1 MALCR
6 PSLGICIHLLLSSI
20 IMERDDLI
28 VNDQY
33 AIDAHH
39 DEAKGKLIRKKII
52 QVTIILSV
60 ITAIETYIGGK
71 IMQNHDWW
79 QAVKWS
85 FIVMTLVKAAY
96 IVMTFMHLGEERK
109 NLRWVILAPYL
120 VFAIYLIII
129 AFREGSDMSI
139 MLRDFV
145 GS

>member
-1 MALCR
+1 
-6 PSLGICIHLLLSSI
+6 
-20 IMERDDLI
+20 MERDDLI

-52 QVTIILSV
+52 KVTVLLTV
-60 ITAIETYIGGK
+60 ITVIETLVGGW
-71 IMQNHDWW
+71 IMQDHDMWE
-79 QAVKWS
+79 AVKWS
-85 FIVMTLVKAAY
+85 FILMTLVKAGY
-96 IVMTFMHLGEERK
+96 IVMSFMHLGEERK

-120 VFAIYLIII
+120 LFAIYLIII